1 MLLKHVL
8 HKMTISWL
16 VSLISRSSAAE
27 KFLWGSFV
35 CKWCKWIIRLV
46 VVESLLVVF
55 PAIKMCFWQIK
66 LLFLENVSLLS
77 DYHVAE
83 NNKFD
88 LNSLN
93 REQLYPTNYV
103 LNHFVEYIFVEKTT
117 AAWTFWIFKQIHN
130 VTITFY
136 ILLWFRG
143 VDDVEERRQFADVF
157 NMNVSSLCPTHPH
170 TAVETQRRGNW
181 TFVV

>member
-1 MLLKHVL
+1 M
-8 HKMTISWL
+8 
-16 VSLISRSSAAE
+16 
-27 KFLWGSFV
+27 
-35 CKWCKWIIRLV
+35 

-77 DYHVAE
+77 DNHVAE

-103 LNHFVEYIFVEKTT
+103 LNHFVEYIFVENCCLN
-117 AAWTFWIFKQIHN
+117 FLNI
-130 VTITFY
+130 
-136 ILLWFRG
+136 
-143 VDDVEERRQFADVF
+143 
-157 NMNVSSLCPTHPH
+157 
-170 TAVETQRRGNW
+170 
-181 TFVV
+181 

>member
-1 MLLKHVL
+1 M
-8 HKMTISWL
+8 
-16 VSLISRSSAAE
+16 
-27 KFLWGSFV
+27 
-35 CKWCKWIIRLV
+35 

-77 DYHVAE
+77 DNHVAE

-117 AAWTFWIFKQIHN
+117 AA
-130 VTITFY
+130 
-136 ILLWFRG
+136 
-143 VDDVEERRQFADVF
+143 
-157 NMNVSSLCPTHPH
+157 
-170 TAVETQRRGNW
+170 
-181 TFVV
+181 

>member
-1 MLLKHVL
+1 M
-8 HKMTISWL
+8 
-16 VSLISRSSAAE
+16 
-27 KFLWGSFV
+27 
-35 CKWCKWIIRLV
+35 

-88 LNSLN
+88 QNSLN

-103 LNHFVEYIFVEKTT
+103 LNHSVEYIFVENCCLN
-117 AAWTFWIFKQIHN
+117 FLNI
-130 VTITFY
+130 
-136 ILLWFRG
+136 
-143 VDDVEERRQFADVF
+143 
-157 NMNVSSLCPTHPH
+157 
-170 TAVETQRRGNW
+170 
-181 TFVV
+181 

>member
-1 MLLKHVL
+1 M
-8 HKMTISWL
+8 
-16 VSLISRSSAAE
+16 
-27 KFLWGSFV
+27 
-35 CKWCKWIIRLV
+35 

-66 LLFLENVSLLS
+66 LLFLGNVSLLS

-117 AAWTFWIFKQIHN
+117 AA
-130 VTITFY
+130 
-136 ILLWFRG
+136 
-143 VDDVEERRQFADVF
+143 
-157 NMNVSSLCPTHPH
+157 
-170 TAVETQRRGNW
+170 
-181 TFVV
+181 

>member
-1 MLLKHVL
+1 M
-8 HKMTISWL
+8 
-16 VSLISRSSAAE
+16 
-27 KFLWGSFV
+27 
-35 CKWCKWIIRLV
+35 

-66 LLFLENVSLLS
+66 LLFLGNVSLLS

-103 LNHFVEYIFVEKTT
+103 LNHFVEYIFVENCCLN
-117 AAWTFWIFKQIHN
+117 FLNI
-130 VTITFY
+130 
-136 ILLWFRG
+136 
-143 VDDVEERRQFADVF
+143 
-157 NMNVSSLCPTHPH
+157 
-170 TAVETQRRGNW
+170 
-181 TFVV
+181 